1 MTFPKFPYL
10 RSPKLLDAVRALPC
24 QCCGCPP
31 RSEASHS
38 NQSQH
43 GKGKAVK
50 ASDIYTAA
58 LCRVCHVE
66 VDSGKNLSREQRTAM
81 WTAAWI
87 KTVNTL
93 VQAGTWPQDIQ
104 IPDIRRFQ

>member
-1 MTFPKFPYL
+1 MFPKFPYV

-24 QCCGCPP
+24 QCCGYPP

-43 GKGKAVK
+43 GKGKSVK

-58 LCRVCHVE
+58 LCKRCHSE
-66 VDSGKNLSREQRTAM
+66 IDQGRDMSKSDRITA
-81 WTAAWI
+81 WTSAWI
-87 KTVNTL
+87 KTVNAL
-93 VQAGTWPQDIQ
+93 VRAGTWPQDIQ
-104 IPDIRRFQ
+104 IPDIRRFH